1 MFKTKPFEHQLEA
14 LRRMDDQR
22 AYALLMEQGTGK
34 TKCLIDDAARL
45 YGKGQVNALVVIAP
59 NGVHRNWIINE
70 IPAHLPDWAPR
81 KCAWWA
87 SSMKVAEKK
96 AFDALFATDDC
107 LRVFTM
113 NIEALATK
121 KGVEALTKLL
131 KTFNTYLVVDE
142 SSKIKNHQAVRTKN
156 LLKIGQQAKYRRIA
170 TGTPVTQSPLDV
182 YTQFA
187 FLDEEII
194 NIPSYFV
201 FKARYAELV
210 DENSH
215 IMRHIM
221 QRSGARRAP
230 QLVAKDKSG
239 KPMYKNMDELQS
251 KVAKY
256 SYRVLKKDCL
266 DLPEKLY
273 QRRYFE
279 LSDEQ
284 QRFYKQIVEDLR
296 IDFEDGETVTM
307 SKLTAVLRLQQI
319 NSGFV
324 TNAENAL
331 MTICDVDKNPRI
343 QALAE
348 ELEEVTGKVIIWAR
362 FTQDIKN
369 ILTFLNQTYG
379 PQSAVA
385 YYGAVDDD
393 TRAANVKAFQEN
405 DNVRFFIGNQQ
416 AGGTGLTLT
425 AASTVIYYSN
435 DFNLENRLQS
445 EDRAHRIG
453 QKNNVTYVDIEAVGT
468 VDTRIIN
475 ALRTKKDVASLITND
490 PWTEWI

>member
-1 MFKTKPFEHQLEA
+1 MYKTKPFRHQLTA
-14 LRRMDDQR
+14 LELMDSKK

-45 YGKGQVNALVVIAP
+45 YGKGQINALIVIAP

-70 IPAHLPDWAPR
+70 IPTHLPDWVEHH
-81 KCAWWA
+81 CAWWA
-87 SSMKVAEKK
+87 STMKVAEKK
-96 AFDALFATDDC
+96 AYEELFQPAQF

-113 NIEALATK
+113 NIEAVATK
-121 KGVEALTKLL
+121 KGLEALTKLMRM
-131 KTFNTYLVVDE
+131 FNTYLVLDE

-156 LLKIGQQAKYRRIA
+156 LLKLSNLAKYRRIA

-221 QRSGARRAP
+221 QRTGARRAP
-230 QLVAKDKSG
+230 QLVAKDAKG
-239 KPMYKNMDELQS
+239 RPMYKNMDELQ
-251 KVAKY
+251 AKIARY

-273 QRRYFE
+273 QHRYFQ
-279 LSDEQ
+279 LNDQ
-284 QRFYKQIVEDLR
+284 QIDVYKRIIEDLR
-296 IDFEDGETVTM
+296 VEFEGEEPSTM
-307 SKLTAVLRLQQI
+307 SKLTATLRLQQVT
-319 NSGFV
+319 SGFFPL
-324 TNAENAL
+324 ENGKVQVL
-331 MTICDVDKNPRI
+331 YDKENPRI
-343 QALAE
+343 EALNEA
-348 ELEEVTGKVIIWAR
+348 LEEITGKVIIWAR
-362 FTQDIKN
+362 FKHDIHA
-369 ILTFLNQTYG
+369 IVAALIEQYG
-379 PQSAVA
+379 PESVVT
-385 YYGAVDDD
+385 YYGEVSDDD
-393 TRAANVKAFQEN
+393 RAANVKAFQEN
-405 DNVRFFIGNQQ
+405 EDVRFFVGNQQ

-425 AASTVIYYSN
+425 AASTVVYYSN
-435 DFNLENRLQS
+435 DFSLENRLQS

-453 QKNNVTYVDIEAVGT
+453 QKNNVTYIDIEAIGT
-468 VDTRIIN
+468 VDTKIIS
-475 ALRTKKDVASLITND
+475 ALRAKKDVALLITKD
-490 PWTEWI
+490 PWKEWI

>member
-1 MFKTKPFEHQLEA
+1 MYKTKPFKHQLTA
-14 LRRMDDQR
+14 LELMDGKK

-45 YGKGQVNALVVIAP
+45 YGKGQINALIVIAP

-70 IPAHLPDWAPR
+70 VPTHLPDWVER
-81 KCAWWA
+81 RCAWWA

-96 AFDALFATDDC
+96 AFDELFEPDQF

-121 KGVEALTKLL
+121 KGTETLLKLL
-131 KTFNTYLVVDE
+131 RTFNSYLVVDE

-156 LLKIGQQAKYRRIA
+156 LLKLAQYAKYRRIA

-201 FKARYAELV
+201 FKARYAELL

-221 QRSGARRAP
+221 QRTGARRAP
-230 QLVAKDKSG
+230 QLIATDAQG
-239 KPMYKNMDELQS
+239 RPMYKNMDELQS
-251 KVAKY
+251 KIAKY

-266 DLPEKLY
+266 DLPDKLY
-273 QRRYFE
+273 QRHYFE
-279 LSDEQ
+279 LNQ
-284 QRFYKQIVEDLR
+284 QQQSVYKGIINDLR
-296 IDFEDGETVTM
+296 VEFEGEEPSTM
-307 SKLTAVLRLQQI
+307 SKLTATLRLQQVT
-319 NSGFV
+319 SGFYPL
-324 TNAENAL
+324 ENGKL
-331 MTICDVDKNPRI
+331 QVLYEKENPRI
-343 QALAE
+343 MALADV
-348 ELEEVTGKVIIWAR
+348 LDEVSGKAIIWAR
-362 FTQDIKN
+362 FKHDIRAIMSFINEKYGE
-369 ILTFLNQTYG
+369 LT
-379 PQSAVA
+379 AVA
-385 YYGAVDDD
+385 YYGDVSDDE
-393 TRAANVKAFQEN
+393 RAENVKLFQEEEA
-405 DNVRFFIGNQQ
+405 VRFFVGNQQ

-453 QKNNVTYVDIEAVGT
+453 QKNNVTYVDIEAIGT
-468 VDTRIIN
+468 VDTRIIS
-475 ALRTKKDVASLITND
+475 ALRMKKDVANLITKD
-490 PWTEWI
+490 PWKEWI